1 MLIAAFRYT
10 SFDCGLTALC
20 NKTAGGQ
27 AVSKLRTITVGRLYQ
42 TPFVDFLGHAF
53 WQESL
58 RVNSYEAA
66 VADLMARRSSIR
78 SRSTS
83 QYLSAE
89 SSSLSG

>member
-10 SFDCGLTALC
+10 SFDCGLIALC
-20 NKTAGGQ
+20 NKAAGGQ

-66 VADLMARRSSIR
+66 VADFMARRSSIR